1 MNQKSSSRAHYPF
14 ELRPSDAWIGV
25 VAGAIIWCA
34 CFALLYL
41 SLWHIAWQQL
51 ELVVSVPLAAGVLL
65 MQTMLY
71 TGLFIT
77 AHDAMHGTACW
88 KSPRLNAALGQ
99 LAIGSY
105 ALFSLRKM
113 RLAHADH
120 HAHPARAGEDPD
132 FHDGRHRGFVAWY
145 ATFLWRYVSLL
156 QIIGMAIVFN
166 VLVHLAG
173 IAEWKLLV
181 FWVAPAFLST
191 LQLFF
196 FGTYLPHRELD
207 RAPYP
212 DDHRARSNGWSTWLS
227 FLTCYHFGG
236 FHHEHHGAPHAPWW
250 RLPEVGRGE
259 AP

>member
-88 KSPRLNAALGQ
+88 KSPRLNAALG
-99 LAIGSY
+99 
-105 ALFSLRKM
+105 FSFM
-113 RLAHADH
+113 RGKGFSAGTPPTSSRCS
-120 HAHPARAGEDPD
+120 PACACCSW
-132 FHDGRHRGFVAWY
+132 A
-145 ATFLWRYVSLL
+145 
-156 QIIGMAIVFN
+156 
-166 VLVHLAG
+166 
-173 IAEWKLLV
+173 
-181 FWVAPAFLST
+181 
-191 LQLFF
+191 
-196 FGTYLPHRELD
+196 
-207 RAPYP
+207 
-212 DDHRARSNGWSTWLS
+212 
-227 FLTCYHFGG
+227 
-236 FHHEHHGAPHAPWW
+236 
-250 RLPEVGRGE
+250 
-259 AP
+259 